1 MINIRFLLIL
11 ANGDGLRTMEIL
23 MKDKV
28 ANYMKFPVA
37 HSIRICS
44 PWNVFQSTLSVL
56 DHKVLIRSGR
66 VAVKELD
73 PLLKEV
79 HLHTQRENSQPSAQG
94 QPARET
100 FLRVHTLSQKG
111 RRMADLETRSI
122 WCYQDRPPIPHF

>member
-1 MINIRFLLIL
+1 MINIRFLLII

-37 HSIRICS
+37 RSIPICS

-73 PLLKEV
+73 PILKEV
-79 HLHTQRENSQPSAQG
+79 HLHTQRENSQPSA
-94 QPARET
+94 
-100 FLRVHTLSQKG
+100 
-111 RRMADLETRSI
+111 
-122 WCYQDRPPIPHF
+122 

>member
-1 MINIRFLLIL
+1 
-11 ANGDGLRTMEIL
+11 

-28 ANYMKFPVA
+28 ENYMKFPVA
-37 HSIRICS
+37 HSIPICS

-56 DHKVLIRSGR
+56 DHEVLIRSGR

-79 HLHTQRENSQPSAQG
+79 HLQTQRENSRPSAQG

-100 FLRVHTLSQKG
+100 FLRVATHSFAEKK
-111 RRMADLETRSI
+111 ADG
-122 WCYQDRPPIPHF
+122 